1 MRKIIAL
8 TLSLLLTGCINN
20 PINSSSSNKVDNEI
34 KNTIT
39 KYLSLNTYTG
49 ENIKFD
55 ENDTKTFNGETYAR
69 ILGNDFNSP
78 EDYNKMINNAFTKE
92 SAKDYLL
99 EKPNTSN
106 GILYTDKSG
115 VYINKKVMEQPL
127 QFTPDLNTL
136 DVVTE
141 KDDVLIVS
149 YDNFYKPTKETY
161 PLYVTLVKE
170 NDKYLIDN
178 YKITNC
184 KLAGKEHSK
193 IIREHYNIPDD
204 KSTFIGLISQYKD
217 KHFAFVVYTVKGKDL
232 YLEQACDFDVDK
244 NTIAPLTIEG
254 QRKIYGA
261 REELSETNPKV
272 LNNIFEKL
280 SPDSKLETLIASVP
294 KDASPL
300 FEKYIEFE
308 ELFPSEENNAV
319 LNKYIVVPKY
329 FTSFS
334 LSAADGPTV
343 IWSDSPFLGIKGSFK
358 LKENINYET
367 LLNFFAE
374 NLGD

>member
-1 MRKIIAL
+1 MKKIIAL
-8 TLSLLLTGCINN
+8 ALSLLLTGCINN
-20 PINSSSSNKVDNEI
+20 PIHSSSSNKVDNEI
-34 KNTIT
+34 KNKIT
-39 KYLSLNTYTG
+39 KSIDLRTYNG
-49 ENIKFD
+49 EDIKFD
-55 ENDTKTFNGETYAR
+55 ENDTKTFNGEIYAR
-69 ILGNDFNSP
+69 ILGKDFNSP
-78 EDYNKMINNAFTKE
+78 EDYNKMVNSVFTKE
-92 SAKDYLL
+92 SAKGYLL
-99 EKPNTSN
+99 EKPNTTN
-106 GILYTDKSG
+106 GFLYTDGSG
-115 VYINKKVMEQPL
+115 IYINKKVTEQPP

-136 DVVTE
+136 EVVTE
-141 KDDVLIVS
+141 KDDLLIVS

-170 NDKYLIDN
+170 NGKYLIDN

-217 KHFAFVVYTVKGKDL
+217 KHFAFVVYTVKEKDL

-244 NTIAPLTIEG
+244 NTIAPLNIEG
-254 QRKIYGA
+254 QRKIYGSN
-261 REELSETNPKV
+261 EELSETNPKV
-272 LNNIFEKL
+272 VNNIFEKL
-280 SPDSKLETLIASVP
+280 SPDSKLETLIAYVP
-294 KDASPL
+294 EDVSPL

-329 FTSFS
+329 FTPFS
-334 LSAADGPTV
+334 LSVGDGPTV
-343 IWSDSPFLGIKGSFK
+343 VWSDSPFLGIKGSFK

-367 LLNFFAE
+367 LLNFFTE
-374 NLGD
+374 NLED